1 MAVATQSGYEVLEF
15 DLEGK
20 RYCVTLDTVDE
31 IVNNDGTIT
40 EIPNT
45 APEVVGVMDLR
56 GETTTIVDPRV
67 SLGRQTAT
75 QPKYVVVFE
84 SEDRP
89 VGWLIQDVYQVTTV
103 DADHLDGSVGQGA
116 VNGVFKRGDEFS
128 IWVDPDDINA

>member
-1 MAVATQSGYEVLEF
+1 MAVATESGYEVLEF

-31 IVNNDGTIT
+31 IVTNDGAIT

-45 APEVVGVMDLR
+45 SPEVVGVMDLR

-67 SLGRQTAT
+67 SLGRKTGSR
-75 QPKYVVVFE
+75 PKYVVVFE

-103 DADHLDGSVGQGA
+103 DGDHLDETVGEGA
-116 VNGVFKRGDEFS
+116 VNGVFKRDDEFS
-128 IWVDPDDINA
+128 IWVDPDAINA